1 MTGNALIAHY
11 EPLTVQ
17 RMEPY
22 TRREWVETKEDD
34 GTVVKRDLM
43 VYRDA
48 DNNPVATYV
57 TFYRPDVGI
66 LHKKD
71 AKGRRL
77 VHATV
82 AADIT
87 LAPITAIIGNDAV
100 ANFKLAVGQV
110 VNIHY
115 EAEVGLAEPS
125 AEALKERPNSTQLS
139 RRFWGV
145 KQVEIVTEAP
155 DDDPEWSKAADIP
168 EGATIE
174 EDEVV
179 EELPW

>member
-1 MTGNALIAHY
+1 MTGKALIAHY
-11 EPLTVQ
+11 EPLTVHC
-17 RMEPY
+17 MEPY
-22 TRREWVETKEDD
+22 TRKEWVETEED
-34 GTVVKRDLM
+34 GTRVGRDLM

-71 AKGRRL
+71 DKGRRL
-77 VHATV
+77 VHGTV

-87 LAPITAIIGNDAV
+87 LAPISAIIGNDAV

-115 EAEVGLAEPS
+115 EAEVGLAQPS
-125 AEALKERPNSTQLS
+125 FQAKKERPNTTQLS

-145 KQVEIVTEAP
+145 KEVEIVQEAP
-155 DDDPEWSKAADIP
+155 EDDPEWSKSAASK
-168 EGATIE
+168 GATIE
-174 EDEVV
+174 HDEVV